1 MHNSELNLG
10 VSLFSFTN
18 EWRLGQY
25 TLESLLARLA
35 SSQIGPGVE
44 VVGFQ
49 TIRGY
54 PRVDAAYSHE
64 FRRLMDKHRRV
75 PTCLSANTDTLRH
88 RHRAM
93 TDEEKIADLGA
104 QIDVAAQLG
113 FPLMRIQIGLSEAVL
128 TAAAAWAEK
137 KHIRLGLEIHAP
149 QGGDT
154 PAVRELRQIYQ
165 RIGSPALGF
174 IPDFSSTMRAVPA
187 GQIAAFVK
195 QGLSS
200 ALAALLVECWGRD
213 DLDIPGRF
221 AEFQRQALANG
232 ADPAL
237 VAAVRIIFHM
247 FGRQAVESWRPILG
261 QVFHV
266 HAKFYEIN
274 AAGDEPSIPYQE
286 LLALFRGGGY
296 RGYFSSEWEGSA
308 FMLSTEVDAVSL
320 VERQHALLRRLDS
333 ARPQATAIGSR

>member
-1 MHNSELNLG
+1 MNKSELNLG

-25 TLESLLARLA
+25 SLESLLARLA
-35 SSQIGPGVE
+35 DSQIGPGVE

-54 PRVDAAYSHE
+54 PRIDEAFARD
-64 FRRLMDKHRRV
+64 FRRLMEKYRRV

-88 RHRAM
+88 RQRAM
-93 TDEEKIADLGA
+93 SDEEKIADLGT
-104 QIDVAAQLG
+104 QIEVAVRLG
-113 FPLMRIQIGLSEAVL
+113 FPLMRIQIGLSETVL
-128 TAAAAWAEK
+128 QAAAARAEK
-137 KHIRLGLEIHAP
+137 SKIRLGMEIHAP

-187 GQIAAFVK
+187 GQVAAFVK
-195 QGLSS
+195 QGLSRS
-200 ALAALLVECWGRD
+200 LAALLLECWRRD
-213 DLDIPGRF
+213 ELDIPGRY
-221 AEFQRQALANG
+221 AAFQRQALAEG
-232 ADPAL
+232 ADPGL
-237 VAAVRIIFHM
+237 VGAVRIIFHM
-247 FGRQAVESWRPILG
+247 FGRQPVESWRPILA

-266 HAKFYEIN
+266 HAKFYEID
-274 AAGDEPSIPYQE
+274 AAGDEPSIPYRE
-286 LLALFRGGGY
+286 LLALFRQAGY

-333 ARPQATAIGSR
+333 ARAAAAQQN